1 MRTAV
6 IRVNV
11 DPAGSLTNDRLSEG
25 VEALRA
31 RGFDIVAGPT
41 HGPQDSN
48 LELILTGDD
57 AAALGEFA
65 LQTCADVF
73 GTEPEPGV
81 VTFISRGTDEDALGV
96 VAAFGVSYTS
106 LERVI
111 EGDDEI
117 VVLTLTPEA
126 LARTPESRLRTAL
139 EASLNCEVRIVK
151 A

>member
-1 MRTAV
+1 M
-6 IRVNV
+6 NV
-11 DPAGSLTNDRLSEG
+11 DPAGSLTCERLSEG
-25 VEALRA
+25 VEVLRT
-31 RGFDIVAGPT
+31 RGFDIVAGSA
-41 HGPQDSN
+41 HRPQDRN

-65 LQTCADVF
+65 MRACVEVF
-73 GTEPEPGV
+73 GTQPEPGV

-96 VAAFGVSYTS
+96 VAAFGVNYTS
-106 LERVI
+106 FERVI

-117 VVLTLTPEA
+117 AVLTLSADA

-139 EASLNCEVRIVK
+139 EASLNCEVRIIK